1 MCNLHSFNRKNF
13 VTQGFKSPK
22 NLFCQRSE
30 NKKSPV
36 DDLSRTRNHSQ
47 AFSSKYP
54 NSANK
59 ILQGCRTPISV

>member
-36 DDLSRTRNHSQ
+36 NDLPRTRNYSQ
-47 AFSSKYP
+47 SISSKYP
-54 NSANK
+54 ISTKK
-59 ILQGCRTPISV
+59 IF

>member
-36 DDLSRTRNHSQ
+36 NDLPRTRNYSQ
-47 AFSSKYP
+47 AISSKYP
-54 NSANK
+54 ISTKK
-59 ILQGCRTPISV
+59 IL